1 MKTNIDWN
9 TYKFRASQCHKLLT
23 GSLPNKNEFDKRIL
37 ELENERDY
45 LVNANGNKV
54 KWTVNKAIELDKL
67 IEKKNTPYFQLLPK
81 TMTSELRKIHRAET
95 FNRNFSFT
103 NKYVQ
108 KGIAQEEEAISV
120 YQLYRKKVKGINTFF
135 INNKKRLSNDYT
147 SGEADLTDTNDFENC
162 NEGFDTKCSWEL
174 ETFPFKGDK
183 LDPIYEPQNQDYMW
197 ISGAKKWTTVPVLVN
212 VTEDLLHK
220 EKQKWF
226 FALGLHDT
234 ENKSD
239 EKIAKLQEDESKL
252 KKELEI
258 RLIFDYD
265 RFVKVNLG
273 HQMEI
278 SRKEWFENGYDIPLE
293 ERVVE
298 KESFYDQ
305 FFIDDLKQRIEVSRD
320 YLKHLQKTEE

>member
-1 MKTNIDWN
+1 MKTKIDWS

-23 GSLPNKNEFDKRIL
+23 GSLPNKNDFDKRIL
-37 ELENERDY
+37 ELENERDF

-54 KWTVNKAIELDKL
+54 KWTNSKTNELSKL
-67 IEKKNTPYFQLLPK
+67 IDKKNTPYFELLPK

-183 LDPIYEPQNQDYMW
+183 LDAAYECQNQVYMW
-197 ISGAKKWTTVPVLVN
+197 LSGAKKWITVSVLVN

-220 EKQKWF
+220 EKLKWF
-226 FALGLHDT
+226 YLLDQPLSAEDKTF
-234 ENKSD
+234 D
-239 EKIAKLQEDESKL
+239 EYTKQAKD
-252 KKELEI
+252 LEI

-265 RFVKVNLG
+265 RFKKLNPG

-278 SRKEWFENGYDIPLE
+278 SRAEWFENSYDIPLE

-320 YLKHLQKTEE
+320 YLKSL

>member
-1 MKTNIDWN
+1 MKTKIDWSA
-9 TYKFRASQCHKLLT
+9 YKFRASQCHKLLT

-37 ELENERDY
+37 ELESERDN

-54 KWTVNKAIELDKL
+54 KWTDSKTNELSKL
-67 IEKKNTPYFQLLPK
+67 IDKKNTPYFELLPK

-108 KGIAQEEEAISV
+108 KGLAQEEEAISV
-120 YQLYRKKVKGINTFF
+120 YQRYRKDIQGINGFF

-183 LDPIYEPQNQDYMW
+183 LDPSYECQNQVYMW
-197 ISGAKKWTTVPVLVN
+197 LSGAKKWKTATVLVN
-212 VTEDLLHK
+212 VTEDLMHK
-220 EKQKWF
+220 EKMKWF
-226 FALGLHDT
+226 YALNQPQDS
-234 ENKSD
+234 EDKNYD
-239 EKIAKLQEDESKL
+239 EYL
-252 KKELEI
+252 KQAKELEI
-258 RLIFDYD
+258 RLIFDYNE
-265 RFVKVNLG
+265 FVRINRG

-278 SRKEWFENGYDIPLE
+278 TKQEWIEKNYDIPLSD
-293 ERVVE
+293 RVVE
-298 KESFYDQ
+298 KESVYDQ

-320 YLKHLQKTEE
+320 YLKSL

>member
-1 MKTNIDWN
+1 MKTKIDWS
-9 TYKFRASQCHKLLT
+9 TYKFRASQCHKLKT

-37 ELENERDY
+37 ELENERDF
-45 LVNANGNKV
+45 LVNVNGNKV
-54 KWTVNKAIELDKL
+54 KWTITKTEELAKL
-67 IEKKNTPYFQLLPK
+67 IEKKNTPYFELLPK

-135 INNKKRLSNDYT
+135 VNNKKRLSNDYT
-147 SGEADLTDTNDFENC
+147 SGEADLTDTNDFANC

-174 ETFPFKGDK
+174 ETFPFKGDS
-183 LDPIYEPQNQDYMW
+183 LDPAYECQNQDYMW
-197 ISGAKKWTTVPVLVN
+197 LSGAKKWTTVSVLVN

-220 EKQKWF
+220 EKLKWF
-226 FALGLHDT
+226 YLLNQPMD
-234 ENKSD
+234 S
-239 EKIAKLQEDESKL
+239 EDKNYNEYIKQA
-252 KKELEI
+252 KELEI

-265 RFVKVNLG
+265 RFKKVNPG
-273 HQMEI
+273 HHMEI
-278 SRKEWFENGYDIPLE
+278 SRAEWFENSYDIPLE

-305 FFIDDLKQRIEVSRD
+305 FFIDDLKLRIEVSRD
-320 YLKHLQKTEE
+320 YLKSL